1 MFLVLLFNVPLHCEL
16 WTNKN
21 KQKSQMETKR
31 LKQKML
37 LLLVL
42 GGCSLSASA
51 QIGLTFN
58 LGSRGD
64 IITDDHYGIFYEEIN
79 HAGDGG
85 RYQSRR
91 RTGFLP
97 TDPVNPERQ
106 KVQDPEV
113 PQHVC
118 GR

>member
-1 MFLVLLFNVPLHCEL
+1 
-16 WTNKN
+16 
-21 KQKSQMETKR
+21 METKR

-85 RYQSRR
+85 LYAELVRNRSFEEDMNSPICWSRLHS
-91 RTGFLP
+91 LP
-97 TDPVNPERQ
+97 LCTMSPRQ
-106 KVQDPEV
+106 
-113 PQHVC
+113 
-118 GR
+118 